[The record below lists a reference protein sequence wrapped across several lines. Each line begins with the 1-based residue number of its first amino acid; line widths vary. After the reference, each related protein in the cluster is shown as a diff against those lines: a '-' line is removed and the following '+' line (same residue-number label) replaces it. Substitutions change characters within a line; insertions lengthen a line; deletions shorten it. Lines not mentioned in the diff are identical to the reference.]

1 MRRIFKMVVPLMGVG
16 GMLKYI
22 ILGILSGGCSF
33 FFIKSVTKAVGLM
46 MSGTFEAQRA
56 TYAAVFAGIIVL
68 FVIVRKT
75 LAIAIIRLSQ
85 TLFWNLRKEVLAL
98 ILKADYRQVADR
110 RVEVHAAI
118 VSDVNVLTNA
128 SMSIIEFSTAMVLAT
143 ASLIYLASISVIL
156 FLITLAVALS
166 GAFIYHY
173 NSRKN
178 NQYFENG
185 RKLENSFLESL
196 NQVLD
201 GFKEIYM
208 EPARGQYIYNE
219 KVSRVSK
226 DAWHNNTQAFTGFL
240 NNQITGQVLFYTL
253 VSSIVTLFCFLLH
266 IPTAQTV
273 SFIFTLLYLLSATE
287 TIMVLLPGLMR
298 ARIAGNHLMDLRQE
312 LTSTDLNSRMPEK
325 YMSREQFEQ
334 ITIADLRYR
343 YKAAESGFSIGPV
356 NLEFR
361 KGETIFIYGGNGSGK
376 TTFVHAV
383 LGLILPDTGTIRLND
398 DLVGHS
404 NYPEYRTL
412 FAVVFSDFYLFSELC
427 LPDNF
432 NEQKWMYYLQLFE
445 LEGKVT
451 LENGRLSTTA
461 LSMGQRKR
469 LALIAALLEEKPIL
483 VIDEWAADQD
493 PYFRRKFYTE
503 IIPLLKGEGISII
516 AITHDDRYYHCADKL
531 YKMDYGHLLEEFSPV
546 HETRIES

>member
-427 LPDNF
+427 LPGNF

>member
-1 MRRIFKMVVPLMGVG
+1 MRRIFKMVVPLMGRG

-46 MSGTFEAQRA
+46 MSGTFESQR
-56 TYAAVFAGIIVL
+56 TMYIAVFAGIIAL
-68 FVIVRKT
+68 FVLVRKT
-75 LAIAIIRLSQ
+75 LSTAIIKLSQ
-85 TLFWNLRKEVLAL
+85 TLFWNLRKEVLML
-98 ILKADYRQVADR
+98 VLKANYRQVSDR
-110 RVEVHAAI
+110 RLEVHAAI

-128 SMSIIEFSTAMVLAT
+128 SMSIIEFTTAMVLAA
-143 ASLIYLASISVIL
+143 ASLIYLASISVVL
-156 FLITLAVALS
+156 FLITLVVALG

-185 RKLENSFLESL
+185 RKLENNFLESL
-196 NQVLD
+196 NQILD

-208 EPARGQYIYNE
+208 EPARGQFIFNE

-226 DAWHNNTQAFTGFL
+226 DAYNNNTHAFTGFL

-253 VSSIVTLFCFLLH
+253 ISTIVTFFCVALR

-273 SFIFTLLYLLSATE
+273 SYIFTLLYLLNAIE

-298 ARIAGNHLMDLRQE
+298 ARIAANHLMDLRQE
-312 LTSTDLNSRMPEK
+312 LANTKLDSRMPEK
-325 YMSREQFEQ
+325 YITLEMFEQ
-334 ITIADLRYR
+334 ITVTDLQYQ
-343 YKAAESGFSIGPV
+343 YKSTENGFTIGPV

-376 TTFVHAV
+376 TTFVHTV
-383 LGLILPDTGTIRLND
+383 LGLIPPDAGTIRLNGE
-398 DLVGHS
+398 LVDHS

-412 FAVVFSDFYLFSELC
+412 FAVVFSDFYLFSELS
-427 LPDNF
+427 LPSNF
-432 NEQKWMYYLQLFE
+432 NDRKWLYYLHLFE

-503 IIPLLKGEGISII
+503 IIPLLKREGISII